1 MAMSTTNTMEIK
13 AKEAGMT
20 ALKGDE
26 CIVKRVQSLSGRP
39 LIISHHEA
47 QNLYRG
53 KLNDVS
59 LWVIQASR
67 RKIKAIIFIWLLIL
81 LISSKLRT

>member
-39 LIISHHEA
+39 LVIIHHEA
-47 QNLYRG
+47 RNLYRG
-53 KLNDVS
+53 KLKDVS
-59 LWVIQASR
+59 LRVIQVSR
-67 RKIKAIIFIWLLIL
+67 LKIKGINFIWLLIL